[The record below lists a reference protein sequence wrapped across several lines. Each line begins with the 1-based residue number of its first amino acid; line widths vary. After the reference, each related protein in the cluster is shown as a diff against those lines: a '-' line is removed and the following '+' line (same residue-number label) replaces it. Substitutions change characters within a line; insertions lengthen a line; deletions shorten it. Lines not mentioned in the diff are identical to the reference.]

1 MSTYTLL
8 LRLEGVLQTWGGLSR
23 FNARDSLPRPTK
35 SGVIGLLAA
44 ADGHD
49 RDEADGDHGDYLPL
63 ATLAE
68 LRFGVRADRPG
79 QLIEDFQTAGGGRYP
94 LRPRD
99 VILDPARAQLAATAL
114 NEATGPTFTR
124 DAGSSIE
131 GWYGAPKN
139 IAPHP
144 ASGEL
149 QAGSKDRYPQITRRW
164 YIADGA
170 FLAGVESSDRRLL
183 ARLASRLDAPRRLL
197 GLGRR
202 SCAPSHPV
210 NAGIRPGPLEDVL
223 ATTPLLPR
231 PAASA
236 CAAWFEVPPHTKG
249 SVPQNDQ
256 PVSFSSRHRTH
267 QPRWEQRTLLTPPA
281 GAPA

>member
-1 MSTYTLL
+1 MSIHTLL
-8 LRLEGVLQTWGGLSR
+8 LRLEGLQQAWGGRSR
-23 FNARDSLPRPTK
+23 FNDRDSLPRPTK

-49 RDEADGDHGDYLPL
+49 RDEGDGDFGPYLPL
-63 ATLAE
+63 ARITE

-79 QLIEDFQTAGGGRYP
+79 ELLEDFQTAGGGHYP

-99 VILDPARAQLAATAL
+99 LILDPERAKLAASAL
-114 NEATGPTFTR
+114 SEATGPTFTR
-124 DAGSSIE
+124 SVADSVQ

-139 IAPHP
+139 IAPNP

-149 QAGSKDRYPQITRRW
+149 QAGNKHRHPHISRRW

-170 FLAGVESSDRRLL
+170 FLAGVESTDRHLL
-183 ARLASRLDAPRRLL
+183 AHLASRLDTPQRLI

-202 SCAPSHPV
+202 SCAPSHPI

-231 PAASA
+231 PAAPS
-236 CAAWFEVPPHTKG
+236 CAAFFEVPP
-249 SVPQNDQ
+249 Q
-256 PVSFSSRHRTH
+256 PPDPFPTTTS
-267 QPRWEQRTLLTPPA
+267 P
-281 GAPA
+281 

>member
-1 MSTYTLL
+1 MSIHTLL
-8 LRLEGVLQTWGGLSR
+8 LRLEGLQQAWGGRSR
-23 FNARDSLPRPTK
+23 FNDRDSLPRPTK

-49 RDEADGDHGDYLPL
+49 RDEGDGDFGPYLPL
-63 ATLAE
+63 ARITE

-79 QLIEDFQTAGGGRYP
+79 ELLEDFQTAGGGHYP

-99 VILDPARAQLAATAL
+99 LILDPERAKLAASAL
-114 NEATGPTFTR
+114 SEATGPTFTR
-124 DAGSSIE
+124 SVADSVQ

-139 IAPHP
+139 IAPNP

-149 QAGSKDRYPQITRRW
+149 QAGNKHRHPHISRRW

-170 FLAGVESSDRRLL
+170 FLAGVESTDRHLL
-183 ARLASRLDAPRRLL
+183 AHLASRLDTPQRLI

-202 SCAPSHPV
+202 SCAPSHPI

-231 PAASA
+231 PAAPS
-236 CAAWFEVPPHTKG
+236 CAAFFEVPPHTPG
-249 SVPQNDQ
+249 SVPHNDQ
-256 PVSFSSRHRTH
+256 PVNFSSRHRTY
-267 QPRWEQRTLLTPPA
+267 QPRWEQRVTLTPP